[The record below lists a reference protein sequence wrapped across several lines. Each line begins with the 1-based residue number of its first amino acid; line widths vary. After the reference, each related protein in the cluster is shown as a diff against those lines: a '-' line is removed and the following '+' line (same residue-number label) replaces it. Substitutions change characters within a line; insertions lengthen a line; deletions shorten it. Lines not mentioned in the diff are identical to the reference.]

1 MAYYPAD
8 EKSRKAQQD
17 FMGGF
22 ANFMRYGQ
30 TTVPE
35 KYRNKNA
42 AQAPARGR
50 GMANLGEHYKGEEN
64 AATIHAA
71 SYNENAAGANKYVR
85 DLLNIKDPARTTP
98 DPTPDPP
105 TRNTRPP
112 RDPLNTGATG
122 TITGLS
128 GGSLSEPWTDS
139 EFSEMLAAKHGIQVR
154 NPFDT
159 APIPLSFA
167 ADQQITLD
175 PGMISYT
182 ENGGYKPSGEMKADM
197 FSKYTNPEFKAP
209 VDMETFGTQRLYSAM
224 EKDQAPIGSGK
235 DLDLGDDEQYVSP
248 GLSDRSRAFLDY
260 DGPGGSAM
268 ALRAAEA
275 SQGIMYDRGQHKALN
290 AEGEFQD
297 VTKEGARMR
306 ASGKI
311 GAQDL
316 LSSYLS
322 EVPQKAVAKVLET
335 GDPEAID
342 PTKEGLTEYANFSAL
357 NTPVFSGG
365 EMSDINLFN
374 TTKPEGGG
382 PVTADDEFFLYKKK
396 K

>member
-8 EKSRKAQQD
+8 DKSIKAQKD

-30 TTVPE
+30 TNVPE
-35 KYRNKNA
+35 KYRKKNA
-42 AQAPARGR
+42 AQAPAGS
-50 GMANLGEHYKGEEN
+50 GQMANLGKKYKDDEN
-64 AATIHAA
+64 EATITAA
-71 SYNENAAGANKYVR
+71 RYNPNAAGANKYVR
-85 DLLNIKDPARTTP
+85 DLLEIDTPAP
-98 DPTPDPP
+98 KPPVEPP
-105 TRNTRPP
+105 TRDQRAP
-112 RDPLNTGATG
+112 RDPLNTGAKG

-128 GGSLSEPWTDS
+128 GGSISEPWSDS
-139 EFSEMLAAKHGIQVR
+139 KFSEMLAAKHGIQVR
-154 NPFDT
+154 NPFDS

-175 PGMISYT
+175 PGMISY
-182 ENGGYKPSGEMKADM
+182 NSDVNYKPSADM
-197 FSKYTNPEFKAP
+197 KGDIFTKYTNPEFKQP
-209 VDMETFGTQRLYSAM
+209 VDMESFANQELVSMMHR
-224 EKDQAPIGSGK
+224 DQAPVASGAE
-235 DLDLGDDEQYVSP
+235 LELGDDAQYATSQR
-248 GLSDRSRAFLDY
+248 SDRSRAFLDY

-275 SQGIMYDRGQHKALN
+275 SQGIMYDRGQHKAMN

-322 EVPQKAVAKVLET
+322 EVPEKAVAKALET
-335 GDPEAID
+335 GDPEIVD
-342 PTKEGLTEYANFSAL
+342 PTKQGLTDYGNFNQL
-357 NTPVFSGG
+357 NMPVFSGG
-365 EMSDINLFN
+365 EMNDLNLFN

-382 PVTADDEFFLYKKK
+382 PLSLEDYHNLYKKMK
-396 K
+396 